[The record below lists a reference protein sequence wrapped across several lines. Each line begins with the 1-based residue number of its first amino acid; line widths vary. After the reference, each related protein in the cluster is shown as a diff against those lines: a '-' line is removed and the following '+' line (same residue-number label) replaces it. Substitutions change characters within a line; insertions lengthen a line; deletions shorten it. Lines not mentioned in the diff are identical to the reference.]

1 MAVSAP
7 MALMVLGFGAL
18 LTLALY
24 RRTHKLEELGAQVAR
39 YTNRL
44 YPAASEHLQG
54 LKTVKTY
61 GAQKS
66 DFEIFSKVRGQIRRP
81 YFQTYREQAA
91 VPSQFPPGPPPHL

>member
-24 RRTHKLEELGAQVAR
+24 RRTHKLEELGGQVAR

-44 YPAASEHLQG
+44 YAAAREHLEG
-54 LKTVKTY
+54 PKTVKTY

-66 DFEIFSKVRGQIRRP
+66 GFEIFFKVSGQIARH
-81 YFQTYREQAA
+81 YIETQREQTA
-91 VPSQFPPGPPPHL
+91 VRALFERG